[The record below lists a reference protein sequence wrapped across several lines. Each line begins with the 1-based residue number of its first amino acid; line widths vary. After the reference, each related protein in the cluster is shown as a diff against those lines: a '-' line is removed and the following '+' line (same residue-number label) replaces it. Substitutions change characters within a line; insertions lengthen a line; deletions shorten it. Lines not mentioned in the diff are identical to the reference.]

1 MAAEE
6 SVDFSIFF
14 KKSVKTGVFGGAGFI
29 LQKLTGPGLVFLEL
43 NGSTIEYNL
52 EEGQTI
58 NVDQGHIAVFQEK
71 VHFDVTQVKGA
82 KNILF
87 SGEGLFFATLTGP
100 GRVVLQSMPVDKLAK
115 ALIPYMPTSTS
126 S

>member
-1 MAAEE
+1 MEVRPKAASNQMCKAHLHRNFPLSTFNLPDVYKRQEAGQSIICAKTAFLAAEE

-58 NVDQGHIAVFQEK
+58 NVDVYKRQAH
-71 VHFDVTQVKGA
+71 HC
-82 KNILF
+82 L
-87 SGEGLFFATLTGP
+87 
-100 GRVVLQSMPVDKLAK
+100 
-115 ALIPYMPTSTS
+115 
-126 S
+126 

>member
-1 MAAEE
+1 M
-6 SVDFSIFF
+6 
-14 KKSVKTGVFGGAGFI
+14 
-29 LQKLTGPGLVFLEL
+29 
-43 NGSTIEYNL
+43 
-52 EEGQTI
+52 
-58 NVDQGHIAVFQEK
+58 FQEK

>member
-1 MAAEE
+1 M
-6 SVDFSIFF
+6 DFSIFF

-43 NGSTIEYNL
+43 NGTTVEYTL
-52 EEGQTI
+52 EPGQQL
-58 NVDQGHIAVFQEK
+58 NVDQGHIAVFEEK
-71 VHFDVTQVKGA
+71 VSFDVTQVKGA